1 MEVYPPTNVRK
12 NFVPTT
18 FWQIFKLSPP
28 ILMGRGRGMG
38 GAETM
43 IMSENITYNSTAI
56 DCFFEYFN
64 AQIQS
69 ALFTMV
75 ITFPDDKIMLN

>member
-1 MEVYPPTNVRK
+1 MA
-12 NFVPTT
+12 NF
-18 FWQIFKLSPP
+18 QIKSPHFNGP
-28 ILMGRGRGMG
+28 GEGDGGG

-64 AQIQS
+64 AQIQN
-69 ALFTMV
+69 ALFTTV